1 MPDRIEE
8 TLSALRV
15 DIDRVGL
22 PDSGSI
28 RRRGDRRTRHQV
40 IGTTL
45 AALAVVAGAIGV
57 TANLA
62 GDDRSLQGPPAKDG
76 PTATTSVTEEKLLTL
91 ADDPLLRP
99 DDIGTIGVYEGW
111 ELNASP
117 DAADQM
123 LSLCVSKPSD
133 LGGTDTV
140 SGLYYNVLDGTF
152 TEHVLRFPDA
162 AAAQDAVDT
171 VARSLTGCTVGTPA
185 DDVQT
190 RWAPLDVTAA
200 DAAVHVS
207 RSSETPN
214 SEPSYLELGMARTSN
229 VVVLLSWNSMGQ
241 PESVSWVWT
250 ADRLQSAL
258 DRAVG

>member
-1 MPDRIEE
+1 EE

-28 RRRGDRRTRHQV
+28 RRRGDQRTRHQV

-62 GDDRSLQGPPAKDG
+62 GDDRSLQGPPAEQ
-76 PTATTSVTEEKLLTL
+76 PSVSTTQQPLLTL

-162 AAAQDAVDT
+162 AAAQDALDT
-171 VARSLTGCTVGTPA
+171 VAKSLTGCTVGTPA
-185 DDVQT
+185 DNVQT
-190 RWAPLDVTAA
+190 RWAPLDVTGA

-250 ADRLQSAL
+250 ADRLQTAL

>member
-28 RRRGDRRTRHQV
+28 RRRGDQRTRHQV

-62 GDDRSLQGPPAKDG
+62 GDDRSLQGPPAEQ
-76 PTATTSVTEEKLLTL
+76 PSVSTTQQPLLTL

-162 AAAQDAVDT
+162 AAAQDALDT
-171 VARSLTGCTVGTPA
+171 VAKSLTGCTVGTPA
-185 DDVQT
+185 DNVQT
-190 RWAPLDVTAA
+190 RWAPLDVTGA

-250 ADRLQSAL
+250 ADRLQTAL

>member
-28 RRRGDRRTRHQV
+28 RRRGDQRTRHQV

-62 GDDRSLQGPPAKDG
+62 GDDRSLQGPPAEQ
-76 PTATTSVTEEKLLTL
+76 PSVSTTQQPLLTL

-111 ELNASP
+111 DLNASP

-162 AAAQDAVDT
+162 AAAQDA
-171 VARSLTGCTVGTPA
+171 
-185 DDVQT
+185 
-190 RWAPLDVTAA
+190 
-200 DAAVHVS
+200 
-207 RSSETPN
+207 
-214 SEPSYLELGMARTSN
+214 
-229 VVVLLSWNSMGQ
+229 
-241 PESVSWVWT
+241 
-250 ADRLQSAL
+250 
-258 DRAVG
+258 